1 MAKESVNKMVGEA
14 LREIGVLILVFS
26 VLDKIVAGS
35 ISVQW
40 AAVVIFISAVSFIS
54 GVLIERK
61 RSDESSDR

>member
-1 MAKESVNKMVGEA
+1 MAKQSVNEMVAEA

-40 AAVVIFISAVSFIS
+40 AAIVIFISTVAFVS